1 MFLLRDKL
9 ITQGEKRE
17 TSTKTCNETMLRDKL
32 RVFVP
37 RISPPLGREAAERGM
52 KSREVDLS
60 RLKGLI
66 NKKDFSDSLTGSTQL
81 IKGTMSRL
89 LMLWYKNTSKYNKW
103 NINKADYVSS
113 DKDGSQKQWPIFSR
127 RPSFLLYPFKPFTC
141 CYNAHQACIIR
152 QQLLLAAP

>member
-1 MFLLRDKL
+1 MARNWKFTTLY
-9 ITQGEKRE
+9 
-17 TSTKTCNETMLRDKL
+17 STWSD
-32 RVFVP
+32 VP
-37 RISPPLGREAAERGM
+37 RVDLINFRVEYVRLRSGRCLGREAAERAT

-103 NINKADYVSS
+103 NINKADYVSG